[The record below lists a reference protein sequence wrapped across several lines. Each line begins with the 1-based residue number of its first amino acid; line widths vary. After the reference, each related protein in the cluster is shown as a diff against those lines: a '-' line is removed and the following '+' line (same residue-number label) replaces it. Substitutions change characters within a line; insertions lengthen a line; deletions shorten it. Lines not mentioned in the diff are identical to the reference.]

1 MARHQS
7 KKYVNHTYEDS
18 PFAIEYR
25 LRDAPPK
32 ARAALKAGDK
42 RSACVQMERR
52 EPLNR
57 AALIQAIAGDHTR
70 LANPSIVRYVLD
82 ILRETVL
89 NSLRQGQSVSIED
102 FLSIQPSF
110 VGRVDPQNPYEV
122 KHLPLAASVR
132 FSESFNCDL
141 NRGVKI
147 HYAPGLQ
154 PTRIE
159 IQKILHLNCSHAISG
174 IFHNT
179 QTLKVDLIEG
189 ETVTPCKVELRKNRK
204 STRDYGKNLNVY
216 HLGHDPVSPYA
227 LRFTWVTA
235 TGEETSEIHHL

>member
-7 KKYVNHTYEDS
+7 KKYVNHTYEES
-18 PFAIEYR
+18 PLAIEYR

-32 ARAALKAGDK
+32 ARAALKSGDR
-42 RSACVQMERR
+42 RSACVQMERLA
-52 EPLNR
+52 PLNR
-57 AALIQAIAGDHTR
+57 EALIHSIAGEHSR
-70 LANPSIVRYVLD
+70 LVSPSVVRYMLD
-82 ILRETVL
+82 LLRETTLDALRKGRAV
-89 NSLRQGQSVSIED
+89 SLKD

-132 FSESFNCDL
+132 FSESFTREL
-141 NRGVKI
+141 NRGVTI

-159 IQKILHLNCSHAISG
+159 IREILHLNCCHSIAG
-174 IFHNT
+174 LFHNT

-189 ETVTPCKVELRKNRK
+189 ETVTPCTVELLKNGK
-204 STRDYGKNLNVY
+204 SKRDYGKTLKVY
-216 HLGHDPVSPYA
+216 HLGHDPQSPYA

-235 TGEETSEIHHL
+235 TGEETSETHHL